1 MGNVIQHQSERWDM
15 NISLED
21 LLRANKECMVDRNY
35 KAHKY
40 DDCFHGYCMY
50 LKHPQNTEYE
60 TMIGIFEDGFTYLGD
75 GLPTKN
81 FPMENTLEVGK
92 EMILYRDW
100 IMQKE
105 KNKSKLL
112 SKGIGYD
119 FLDL

>member
-1 MGNVIQHQSERWDM
+1 MGNIMQNQSKRWDM

-21 LLRANKECMVDRNY
+21 LLRANKECIVDRSY

-50 LKHPQNTEYE
+50 LKHPQNTKYE

-75 GLPTKN
+75 GLPRRN

-112 SKGIGYD
+112 SKGIDYD
-119 FLDL
+119 FLD